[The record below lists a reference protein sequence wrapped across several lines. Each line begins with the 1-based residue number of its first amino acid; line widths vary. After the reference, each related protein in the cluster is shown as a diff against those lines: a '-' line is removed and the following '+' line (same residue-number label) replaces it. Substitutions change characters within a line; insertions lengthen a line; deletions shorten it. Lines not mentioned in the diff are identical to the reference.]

1 MSSWGSPYVV
11 KETDY
16 FVEQVRLLTGQIEV
30 WDEIKETIDLDLA
43 RNPKAAGQKIP
54 ETQLYAIT
62 TLTDPSLT
70 VYYTFDDDNEIV
82 TLVEAH
88 LF

>member
-1 MSSWGSPYVV
+1 MDSWSNPYIV

-16 FVEQVRLLTGQIEV
+16 FVEQVELLTGEIEA

-43 RNPKAAGQKIP
+43 RNPRAGQEIP
-54 ETQLYAIT
+54 ETELYAVT
-62 TLTDPSLT
+62 TLSKPSLT
-70 VYYTFDDDNEIV
+70 VYYTVDDENEIV
-82 TLVEAH
+82 TLVEVH

>member
-1 MSSWGSPYVV
+1 MTSWGSPYIV

-16 FVEQVRLLTGQIEV
+16 FVEQVRLLTGEIEV

-43 RNPKAAGQKIP
+43 RNPQAGQRIP
-54 ETQLYAIT
+54 ETHLYAVT
-62 TLTDPSLT
+62 TLSKPSLT
-70 VYYTFDDDNEIV
+70 VYYTIDDEAETI
-82 TLVEAH
+82 TLVEVH